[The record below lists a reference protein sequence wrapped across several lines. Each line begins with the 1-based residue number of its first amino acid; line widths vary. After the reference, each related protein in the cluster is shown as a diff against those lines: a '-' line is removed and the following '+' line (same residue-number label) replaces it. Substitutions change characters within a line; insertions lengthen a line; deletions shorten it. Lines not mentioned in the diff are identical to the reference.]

1 MARPQVPLENFAI
14 VYNRERKTVVTT
26 GTIEECQDLA
36 ETYNRNYQTD
46 AYQARV
52 WRNDG

>member
-1 MARPQVPLENFAI
+1 MARLPVLLDNFAI
-14 VYNRERKTVVTT
+14 VYNRERGTVVTT
-26 GTIEECQDLA
+26 GTIDECQGLA
-36 ETYNRNYQTD
+36 ETYNLNYQTD